1 MLGVEIEEADAEDNE
16 YAVEDSDGE
25 VEIQHIPEYP
35 FPFFRGKKGGVYI
48 RPESEDDEAEPKL
61 VYEHDL
67 YVVKRMR
74 DPELGEIALF
84 RLHLPHD
91 GVREFSIPTMG
102 ISSPDE
108 LRKQLAHNGVVAH
121 KAQYELLARYVVFF
135 IKNLQYIKKAETMR
149 TQFGWVEGNS
159 KFILGDREITKD
171 GVFYSPPSSVTKDIA
186 GKLIT
191 KGSMEKWKEAFNMYA
206 RPGLEP
212 HAFAALTAFGSP
224 LLKFTGLEGAIINVI
239 HPESGSG
246 KSTALFM
253 CNSVYGEP
261 KGLTSMYKDTFN
273 AKMHQLGVMNNLPN
287 TIDEITNLSGMEFSD
302 LAYSISQGRGKNKMN
317 GQTNTLR
324 VNNTSWQGMTL
335 CSANASFYE
344 KLGVAKN
351 TPDGESMRLLEYKI
365 EPNGIIE
372 VQEGKQMFDHQLR
385 ENFGHAGEIYIQWL
399 VNNLEEAIALVR
411 KIQARLDREVQFN
424 QKERF
429 WSGVSACNIAGGL
442 IASQL
447 ELHNYDMKAVYDWL
461 KGMLGEMRFE
471 IQAPNSTPVT
481 ILGEFVN
488 AHIINALVV
497 NGEVDARS
505 NLQSM
510 PMLEPRGELLIRY
523 EPDTKELFIAAKQFK
538 DFCVKQQIN
547 YKTTLKELGNA
558 KIYLEGVNKRMS
570 KGMKVVS
577 PAVRV
582 LKFDASAAEFLQMDA
597 FVATDENRNGVV
609 SD

>member
-1 MLGVEIEEADAEDNE
+1 
-16 YAVEDSDGE
+16 
-25 VEIQHIPEYP
+25 
-35 FPFFRGKKGGVYI
+35 
-48 RPESEDDEAEPKL
+48 
-61 VYEHDL
+61 
-67 YVVKRMR
+67 
-74 DPELGEIALF
+74 
-84 RLHLPHD
+84 
-91 GVREFSIPTMG
+91 
-102 ISSPDE
+102 
-108 LRKQLAHNGVVAH
+108 
-121 KAQYELLARYVVFF
+121 
-135 IKNLQYIKKAETMR
+135 
-149 TQFGWVEGNS
+149 
-159 KFILGDREITKD
+159 
-171 GVFYSPPSSVTKDIA
+171 
-186 GKLIT
+186 
-191 KGSMEKWKEAFNMYA
+191 MYA

-253 CNSVYGEP
+253 CNSVYGQP
-261 KGLTSMYKDTFN
+261 KELTSMYKDTFN

-302 LAYSISQGRGKNKMN
+302 LAYSISQGRGKNKMK
-317 GQTNTLR
+317 GSTNELR
-324 VNNTSWQGMTL
+324 INNTKWQGITL

-365 EPNGIIE
+365 EPNSIID
-372 VQEGKQMFDHQLR
+372 VQEGKQMFDHQMR
-385 ENFGHAGEIYIQWL
+385 ENFGHAGDIYIQWL
-399 VNNLEEAIALVR
+399 VNNLEEAVALMR
-411 KIQARLDREVQFN
+411 KVQARLDRDVQFN

-442 IASQL
+442 IAGNL
-447 ELHNYDMKAVYDWL
+447 GLHDYDMKEIYDWL

-488 AHIINALVV
+488 AHINNALVV

-505 NLQSM
+505 SLQSM

-547 YKTTLKELGNA
+547 YKTTLKELSNA

-582 LKFDASAAEFLQMDA
+582 LKFDASASEFLQMDS
-597 FVATDENRNGVV
+597 FVATDENRDSVV

>member
-1 MLGVEIEEADAEDNE
+1 
-16 YAVEDSDGE
+16 
-25 VEIQHIPEYP
+25 
-35 FPFFRGKKGGVYI
+35 
-48 RPESEDDEAEPKL
+48 
-61 VYEHDL
+61 
-67 YVVKRMR
+67 
-74 DPELGEIALF
+74 
-84 RLHLPHD
+84 
-91 GVREFSIPTMG
+91 
-102 ISSPDE
+102 
-108 LRKQLAHNGVVAH
+108 
-121 KAQYELLARYVVFF
+121 
-135 IKNLQYIKKAETMR
+135 
-149 TQFGWVEGNS
+149 
-159 KFILGDREITKD
+159 
-171 GVFYSPPSSVTKDIA
+171 
-186 GKLIT
+186 
-191 KGSMEKWKEAFNMYA
+191 
-206 RPGLEP
+206 
-212 HAFAALTAFGSP
+212 
-224 LLKFTGLEGAIINVI
+224 
-239 HPESGSG
+239 
-246 KSTALFM
+246 
-253 CNSVYGEP
+253 
-261 KGLTSMYKDTFN
+261 MYKDTFN

-302 LAYSISQGRGKNKMN
+302 LAYSISQGRGKNKMK
-317 GQTNTLR
+317 GSTNELR
-324 VNNTSWQGMTL
+324 INNTKWQGITL

-365 EPNGIIE
+365 EPNSIID
-372 VQEGKQMFDHQLR
+372 VQEGKQMFDHQMR
-385 ENFGHAGEIYIQWL
+385 ENFGHAGDIYIQWL
-399 VNNLEEAIALVR
+399 VNNLEEAVALMR
-411 KIQARLDREVQFN
+411 KVQARLDRDVQFN

-442 IASQL
+442 IAGNL
-447 ELHNYDMKAVYDWL
+447 GLHDYDMKAIYDWL

-488 AHIINALVV
+488 AHINNALVV

-505 NLQSM
+505 SLQSM

-547 YKTTLKELGNA
+547 YKTTLKELSNA

-582 LKFDASAAEFLQMDA
+582 LKFDASASEFLQMDS
-597 FVATDENRNGVV
+597 FVATDENRDSVV

>member
-1 MLGVEIEEADAEDNE
+1 
-16 YAVEDSDGE
+16 
-25 VEIQHIPEYP
+25 
-35 FPFFRGKKGGVYI
+35 
-48 RPESEDDEAEPKL
+48 
-61 VYEHDL
+61 
-67 YVVKRMR
+67 
-74 DPELGEIALF
+74 
-84 RLHLPHD
+84 
-91 GVREFSIPTMG
+91 
-102 ISSPDE
+102 
-108 LRKQLAHNGVVAH
+108 
-121 KAQYELLARYVVFF
+121 
-135 IKNLQYIKKAETMR
+135 
-149 TQFGWVEGNS
+149 
-159 KFILGDREITKD
+159 
-171 GVFYSPPSSVTKDIA
+171 
-186 GKLIT
+186 
-191 KGSMEKWKEAFNMYA
+191 
-206 RPGLEP
+206 
-212 HAFAALTAFGSP
+212 
-224 LLKFTGLEGAIINVI
+224 
-239 HPESGSG
+239 
-246 KSTALFM
+246 
-253 CNSVYGEP
+253 
-261 KGLTSMYKDTFN
+261 
-273 AKMHQLGVMNNLPN
+273 
-287 TIDEITNLSGMEFSD
+287 
-302 LAYSISQGRGKNKMN
+302 
-317 GQTNTLR
+317 
-324 VNNTSWQGMTL
+324 
-335 CSANASFYE
+335 
-344 KLGVAKN
+344 
-351 TPDGESMRLLEYKI
+351 MRLLEYKI

-385 ENFGHAGEIYIQWL
+385 ENFGHAGEIYIQWV

-447 ELHNYDMKAVYDWL
+447 ELHNYDMKAVYEWL

-597 FVATDENRNGVV
+597 FVAKDENRDGVV